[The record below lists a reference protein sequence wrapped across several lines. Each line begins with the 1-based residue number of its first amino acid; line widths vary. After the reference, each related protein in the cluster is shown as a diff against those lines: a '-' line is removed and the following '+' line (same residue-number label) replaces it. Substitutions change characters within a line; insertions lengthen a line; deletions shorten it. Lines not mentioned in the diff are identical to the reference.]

1 MAKSSLLTRKMRCV
15 RFCVA
20 SISAPIPCRY
30 TMSETMRSNPTLTR
44 CINKFWMAPIYA
56 QVSTDL
62 HSLLRRFIEL
72 PECAILP
79 RRSLQGSFQRWKV
92 NRPGI
97 IGFIAA
103 CIGRK
108 SWTISPT
115 PVRCAIVTA
124 VIIERF
130 CVGAFL
136 PYGADEQSCVLI
148 DFFHRCVGF

>member
-1 MAKSSLLTRKMRCV
+1 MVKSSLLTRKMRCV
-15 RFCVA
+15 RFLCGINFCSPYRA
-20 SISAPIPCRY
+20 DTQCLKRCA
-30 TMSETMRSNPTLTR
+30 ESNFNKML
-44 CINKFWMAPIYA
+44 NKFWMAPIYA

-124 VIIERF
+124 VIMNASVSVPSFPTAWINNL
-130 CVGAFL
+130 AF
-136 PYGADEQSCVLI
+136 S
-148 DFFHRCVGF
+148 